1 MKTFITASNKVKNFL
16 LLKKA
21 IEKTNLNIDEVVIG
35 TELHID
41 KISTAYCKI
50 KDIKYKNFIPNFT
63 LYGLAAKYR
72 NIVSI
77 CKNSEQVLIVG
88 ELDESLIDVIR
99 TAKEY
104 NLPIYNYNNLTLS
117 VL

>member
-1 MKTFITASNKVKNFL
+1 MKTFITASKSVKNFL

-35 TELHID
+35 VDLHID

-50 KDIKYKNFIPNFT
+50 KDIKHIHFVPNFT
-63 LYGLAAKYR
+63 LYGLAAQYR
-72 NIVSI
+72 NIVSM

-88 ELDESLIDVIR
+88 ELDESLIDVIQ

-104 NLPIYNYNNLTLS
+104 NLPIYNYNKLSLS